1 MAALC
6 SRLKLPLIAM
16 WWILAQAS
24 LAQPATLPGVT
35 LEEFYTA
42 AIDFSP
48 ALRISKESL
57 SIRSA
62 QRKAANGQLLP
73 QISAGAN
80 LSDNRLN
87 QLNRITNYD
96 GARYSLTLSQTL
108 FDWQQFEARKQSY
121 LAEDVQEQEYYYEL
135 GLLLTLVAERYFGVL
150 QAEDALESIESEI
163 NAITNQVSQIQSL
176 YDRQL
181 AQITDL
187 YQGQASLAAVQAERL
202 RLETDLALQQE
213 ALRSLSGLE
222 VGPLHK
228 LNENIEIPP
237 LEFSLDYYVDR
248 SRKQNHQIRSREYGL
263 KASKAAVSASKG
275 ASMPKLS
282 FIAQQQDS
290 NVGFDN
296 LPINKTD
303 TTYVGVNLTIPIYAG
318 GRNSAATSEA
328 RSRRSIAE
336 SELRAMQLE
345 VRASVRSAYL
355 QLQASETKT
364 NAALA
369 LLESTAL
376 AAEAMQQGFDLGTV
390 TSVDVLN
397 SLRDQY
403 QAERDLQRTRYE
415 HVTYLLLLKRETGT
429 LNAED
434 MLEVGSWLEPA
445 PL

>member
-1 MAALC
+1 MSLNWG
-6 SRLKLPLIAM
+6 LKLFLIA
-16 WWILAQAS
+16 ILGLLTKVS
-24 LAQPATLPGVT
+24 LSQPATLPGVT
-35 LEEFYTA
+35 LEEFFTA

-48 ALRISKESL
+48 DLRISKESL
-57 SIRSA
+57 NITAAR
-62 QRKAANGQLLP
+62 RKAANGQLLP

-121 LAEDVQEQEYYYEL
+121 LVEDSQEQEYYYQL
-135 GLLLTLVAERYFGVL
+135 GLLLTDVAGLYFGVL

-163 NAITNQVSQIQSL
+163 DAITNQVNQIQSL

-202 RLETDLALQQE
+202 RLETDLALSQE
-213 ALRSLSGLE
+213 ALVSISGLE
-222 VGPLHK
+222 IGPLYR
-228 LNENIEIPP
+228 LNEDAEIPP
-237 LEFSLDYYVDR
+237 LEFSLNYYVER
-248 SRKQNHQIRSREYGL
+248 SRGQNHQIQSRQFGL
-263 KASKAAVSASKG
+263 RASEAQVSASKG
-275 ASMPKLS
+275 AFMPRLS
-282 FIAQQQDS
+282 FITQRQDS

-303 TTYVGVNLTIPIYAG
+303 TTYVGVNLTIPLYAG

-328 RSRRSIAE
+328 ISRRNIAE
-336 SELRAMQLE
+336 SELRAMQLQ

-355 QLQASETKT
+355 QVQASETRT
-364 NAALA
+364 DAARA
-369 LLESTAL
+369 LLESTSL

-415 HVTYLLLLKRETGT
+415 HVIYFLSLKRETGT
-429 LNAED
+429 LSADD
-434 MLEVGSWLEPA
+434 MLEVGGWLTPG